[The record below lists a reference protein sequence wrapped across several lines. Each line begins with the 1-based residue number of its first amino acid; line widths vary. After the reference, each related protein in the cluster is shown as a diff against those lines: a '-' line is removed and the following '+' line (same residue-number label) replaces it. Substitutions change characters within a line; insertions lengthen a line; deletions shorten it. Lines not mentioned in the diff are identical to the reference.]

1 MIEVKGI
8 RKRFG
13 NLEVLKGIDLTVAKG
28 EVVAVIGPSGGG
40 KSTLLRCA
48 TILER
53 IDSGKIV
60 IGGDVLCDTKDDKIH
75 YCDKK
80 MTP

>member
-1 MIEVKGI
+1 MNILEMHDIHKSY
-8 RKRFG
+8 
-13 NLEVLKGIDLTVAKG
+13 NDLEVLKGIDLTVAKG

-53 IDSGKIV
+53 IDSGKMIRS
-60 IGGDVLCDTKDDKIH
+60 ITA
-75 YCDKK
+75 
-80 MTP
+80 TRR